1 VVLMQ
6 VGAFVEHLQ
15 WPPRRLPKQHLATTP
30 KACGGLRR
38 MRPTRRGAVQGF
50 PLTQLNRRVASLVA
64 AGRWVTLVAQRGERG
79 GGLMRRVPV
88 ARWVAG
94 GAKQGVGERP
104 V

>member
-1 VVLMQ
+1 
-6 VGAFVEHLQ
+6 VGAFVEQLQ
-15 WPPRRLPKQHLATTP
+15 WPPRRLPKVRPANAPRLR
-30 KACGGLRR
+30 GGLRR

-50 PLTQLNRRVASLVA
+50 PLTQLDRRVAGLVA
-64 AGRWVTLVAQRGERG
+64 AGRAVTFVAQRGESG

-94 GAKQGVGERP
+94 REKLTERERP